1 MADALKDGNYV
12 SSLIV
17 ESADTPGL
25 IIRVKGDEATGAI
38 LVKVVA

>member
-1 MADALKDGNYV
+1 MADALRDGNYV
-12 SSLIV
+12 TTVIV
-17 ESADTPGL
+17 ESSTTPGL

>member
-1 MADALKDGNYV
+1 MDALRDGNYV
-12 SSLIV
+12 TTVIV
-17 ESADTPGL
+17 ESSENPGV

>member
-1 MADALKDGNYV
+1 MV
-12 SSLIV
+12 TTVIV

-25 IIRVKGDEATGAI
+25 IIRLKGDEATGAL